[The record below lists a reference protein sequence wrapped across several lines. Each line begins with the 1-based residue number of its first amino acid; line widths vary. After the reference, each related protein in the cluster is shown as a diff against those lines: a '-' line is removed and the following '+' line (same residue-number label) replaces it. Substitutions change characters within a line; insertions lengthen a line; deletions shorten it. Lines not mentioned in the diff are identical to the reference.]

1 MRRIDLD
8 PRPDWQ
14 QKAEAAGFDFHTP
27 DGAPYWDES
36 HCYAFTLAQIE
47 NDIEAP
53 TGELHDMVLDMVGDI
68 VGDERLLCQLDIPE
82 AFWGW
87 VAESWRNGEPHLYG
101 RMDFAY
107 DGTGPAKLLELNY
120 DTPTSLFEAAFF
132 QWQWLDDMQQRGTFP
147 LLADQ
152 YNAIYET
159 LVEAFSLIAKR
170 LQRPL
175 YFAAVRG
182 SSEDQGT
189 IGYLRDCA
197 MQAGIE
203 CGALAMEDIG
213 LTADG
218 RYTDLADNT
227 IGTLAKLYPL
237 EDLMREPFGEYLP
250 ASGMQ
255 LLEPAWKA
263 VLSNKGIL
271 PLLWQRH
278 RGHPNLLP
286 AEFVADSDTPP
297 PPGWVVKPLYSRE
310 GANIR
315 ITLPDGR
322 SESAPGPYQ
331 GACIRQAFQ
340 PLAEFAGDHVVLGSW
355 VVGDRPCGL
364 GLRADR
370 SRITRDSAR
379 FVPHVILEETG
390 GVLLA

>member
-1 MRRIDLD
+1 MRRIDLE
-8 PRPDWQ
+8 PRADWQ
-14 QKAEAAGFDFHTP
+14 QKAEAAGFDFHSI

-36 HCYAFTLAQIE
+36 HCYAFSLEQIE

-68 VGDERLLCQLDIPE
+68 VKDERLLRQLDIPE
-82 AFWGW
+82 TYWGW
-87 VAESWRNGEPHLYG
+87 ILESWRNQEPHLYG

-107 DGTGPAKLLELNY
+107 DGTGSAKLLELNY

-147 LLADQ
+147 LMADQ
-152 YNAIYET
+152 YNSIYEN

-175 YFAAVRG
+175 YFAAVRA

-189 IGYLRDCA
+189 IDYLRDCA
-197 MQAGIE
+197 LQAGIE
-203 CGALAMEDIG
+203 CSHLAMEDIG
-213 LTADG
+213 ISADG
-218 RYTDLADNT
+218 RYTDLADNA

-237 EDLMREPFGEYLP
+237 EDLMREPFGQYLP
-250 ASGMQ
+250 SAGMQ

-278 RGHPNLLP
+278 AGHPNLLL
-286 AEFVADSDTPP
+286 AEFDDGRQPLA
-297 PPGWVVKPLYSRE
+297 PGWVLKPLYSRE

-315 ITLPDGR
+315 ICLPDGHE
-322 SESAPGPYQ
+322 ESAPGPYQ
-331 GACIRQAFQ
+331 GACIRQAFH
-340 PLAEFAGDHVVLGSW
+340 PLAEFKGEHVVLGSW

-364 GLRADR
+364 GLRADA

-379 FVPHVILEETG
+379 FIPHVILEESG
-390 GVLLA
+390 GVLVA